1 MRKLEFEMKLHIQ
14 SFVKSIGNRKKKPI
28 FWKNYCEVMSKI
40 DKNVSI
46 KTRVNLSNY
55 CNQGEAMRKLECD

>member
-1 MRKLEFEMKLHIQ
+1 
-14 SFVKSIGNRKKKPI
+14 
-28 FWKNYCEVMSKI
+28 MSKI

-55 CNQGEAMRKLECD
+55 CNQGEAMRKLEFEMKLHIQSFVKSIGNRKKKPIF